1 MLPEGKG
8 GGELAQLALKWEELR
23 YSIPNPKAEDGRRWI
38 LRPQSGQALPGD
50 IIALMG
56 PSGSGKTS
64 LLNAL
69 AGRLPKSKGASFE
82 GRVTVNGVSKTQLPC
97 HFADVSAYVEQEDCL
112 FALSTVAETMDFAA
126 RLRLPAK
133 SPVAE
138 RAEKV
143 NEVLRQLGLAHV
155 KDTNV
160 GGTSFNGT
168 LRGLSGGERKRLSI
182 AIELIHSPRM
192 LFLDEPT
199 TGLDSYQALN
209 VMQKLRSLA
218 NEGRTV
224 LVSIHQP
231 RSSIFSLFTGIY
243 LLSQGSPVYAGSPE
257 QAIDYF
263 ANLGHQLPPKFN
275 PADFMIDLVSVDQRD
290 PAAQQETEA
299 RIASLHNAWNKNG
312 TSAAVTSGGDV
323 DTTQATTPE
332 AQRSSILGALG
343 KPPAGQN
350 SFCTP
355 FVLLLRRGWREQ
367 MRDAFAV
374 LFKTIFQIVFTLV
387 FGLVYFRLGYKQANI
402 QDRAMLLTFLTMNLA
417 FGASIGTAQVIPRQ
431 LSVVNRERA
440 NRLYSIFPFYI
451 TAMLVSIPQEV
462 LPILIN
468 NLLLFFMTNLS
479 GSFWIFF
486 AVLLLENMVFVS
498 VGMVLSAIL
507 PGVTM
512 ASQIA
517 PAVVILFLI
526 FNGNFVNIDSVP
538 VYFVWL
544 KEISPIKYAF
554 QAAAVNEFQDT
565 DFTCDTS
572 DVVCIERGEQ
582 VLSQLNFDEDNLI
595 LKSIAALIG
604 LAVAFN
610 IIAFA
615 VLLLNRPKFLALKEK

>member
-1 MLPEGKG
+1 MMPPESQSGGKP
-8 GGELAQLALKWEELR
+8 AQLSLEWNELL
-23 YSIPNPKAEDGRRWI
+23 YSIPDKKAEDGRKWI
-38 LRPQSGQALPGD
+38 LRPQSGKALPGD

-69 AGRLPKSKGASFE
+69 AGRLPISRGASFE
-82 GRVTVNGVSKTQLPC
+82 GSVTVNGISKNQLPC
-97 HFADVSAYVEQEDCL
+97 HFADISAYVEQEDCL

-126 RLRLPAK
+126 RLRLPSKLPA
-133 SPVAE
+133 AE
-138 RAEKV
+138 RNAKID
-143 NEVLRQLGLAHV
+143 EVLRQLGLAHV

-160 GGTSFNGT
+160 GGTSFNGA

-182 AIELIHSPRM
+182 AIELIHSPCM

-209 VMQKLRSLA
+209 VMQKLRTLA
-218 NEGRTV
+218 EEGRTV

-243 LLSQGSPVYAGSPE
+243 LLSQGSPVYAGSPD
-257 QAIDYF
+257 QAIDHF
-263 ANLGHQLPPKFN
+263 SNLGHELPPKFN

-290 PAAQQETEA
+290 PEAQEETEA
-299 RIASLHNAWNKNG
+299 RIASLHSTWKKSESPAMADG
-312 TSAAVTSGGDV
+312 AGV
-323 DTTQATTPE
+323 DTE
-332 AQRSSILGALG
+332 AQKSSILGALG
-343 KPPAGQN
+343 QPPAGQN

-355 FVLLLRRGWREQ
+355 FLLLLRRGWREQ
-367 MRDAFAV
+367 MRDKFAV
-374 LFKTIFQIVFTLV
+374 LFKTIFQMVFTAV
-387 FGLVYFRLGYKQANI
+387 FGLVYFRLDYKQANI

-431 LSVVNRERA
+431 LAVVNRERA
-440 NRLYSIFPFYI
+440 NRLYSILPFYV

-462 LPILIN
+462 LPILLN
-468 NLLLFFMTNLS
+468 NLILFFMTNLS

-498 VGMVLSAIL
+498 VGMVLSALI

-544 KEISPIKYAF
+544 REISPIKYAF
-554 QAAAVNEFQDT
+554 QAAAVNEFEDA

-572 DVVCIERGEQ
+572 DVVCIQRGEQ
-582 VLSQLNFDEDNLI
+582 VLSQLNFTEENLI

-610 IIAFA
+610 IVAFVA
-615 VLLLNRPKFLALKEK
+615 LLWNRPKFLALKQKQVA